1 MGKSLVNIEES
12 IITFENTSM
21 EEIWARMKAR
31 TKEYYSHSEIF
42 GKFCNVNQ
50 YINVPVDYAYAYLS
64 NVKNLEKWT
73 FSVRSLNLLEEV
85 CTRN

>member
-31 TKEYYSHSEIF
+31 TKGILF
-42 GKFCNVNQ
+42 
-50 YINVPVDYAYAYLS
+50 A
-64 NVKNLEKWT
+64 
-73 FSVRSLNLLEEV
+73 
-85 CTRN
+85 